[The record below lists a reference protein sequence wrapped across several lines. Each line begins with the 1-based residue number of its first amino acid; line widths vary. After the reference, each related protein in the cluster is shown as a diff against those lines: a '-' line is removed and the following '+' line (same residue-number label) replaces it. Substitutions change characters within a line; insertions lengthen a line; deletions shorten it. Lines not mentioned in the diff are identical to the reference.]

1 MKRILSLIGVVLLI
15 VGCSQS
21 ESVGSRFGTF
31 ENCFTSG
38 PNSGTCESYEINQ
51 DGSVVYSTE
60 TGTSLEG
67 TMSPDPPPFGITEG
81 SFSVSLSGFSVELAR
96 VFQMTESFSW
106 KDGGW
111 VSSVSTLSRR

>member
-51 DGSVVYSTE
+51 DGSVVYSTGM
-60 TGTSLEG
+60 GTSFEG
-67 TMSPDPPPFGITEG
+67 SVSPDQITRG
-81 SFSVSLSGFSVELAR
+81 SFSVSLSGFSVELGR
-96 VFQMTESFSW
+96 GFQMTESLSW
-106 KDGGW
+106 TNGGW
-111 VSSVSTLSRR
+111 VGGVSTFRKR

>member
-1 MKRILSLIGVVLLI
+1 MTRILSLIGVVLLI

-38 PNSGTCESYEINQ
+38 PNSGTCESFEINQ
-51 DGSVVYSTE
+51 DGSVVYSTG
-60 TGTSLEG
+60 TGTSFEG
-67 TMSPDPPPFGITEG
+67 SVSPDQITGG